1 MSGGIAQLVAVGAQ
15 DAHLV
20 GQPEVSFFRSNYKR
34 HTNFAQTV
42 ERQVIQGNPSAGGMS
57 TVRFERKGDMVG
69 YVYIAPN
76 KAGKAHKLTPAE
88 WVNAISK
95 VELLIGG
102 QVIDEQTSQF
112 SQFMVPTILAQ
123 NLTKSTSGFAE
134 VQSKFYPL
142 RFSFCENAQTAIP
155 LIALQYHDVELR
167 ITWGSDLDAATY
179 EVYSQFIHLDTDERT
194 TLSSTPQNMLIT
206 QTQKAVASA
215 SRTQELNFNHPIK
228 CLVASS
234 VTLTKTLPAAMT
246 ANSSGGNTAS
256 SGDSSV
262 NAYKAFDGSDSTNY
276 VSPVAYSSSSPYGYT
291 GSNSLGGVNGEWVKI
306 QLASAITPTSV
317 FVKAR
322 PSGTNF
328 AVPPNSWR
336 IMGSNDGTNWTQLHA
351 STTLVDSSSGT
362 TESFTNTTSYT
373 YLGFVV
379 TNLSFVG
386 PNDPTWTLSHL
397 SFTGDTRDGLAI
409 ADDTNK
415 MKLQINGTDVTDFK
429 YVDPNYTAV
438 TSYYHTASSKDAG
451 ASGENDKFFLYPFC
465 LDTSKVQPTGS
476 LNFSRLDSARLVNDT
491 ANSSDDIYAVNYNI
505 LRIENGMG
513 GLMYS
518 N

>member
-42 ERQVIQGNPSAGGMS
+42 ERQVIQGNPSAGSMS

-69 YVYIAPN
+69 YVYIAPT
-76 KAGKAHKLTPAE
+76 KAGIAHKLLPAD
-88 WVNAISK
+88 WVKAISK

-102 QVIDEQTSQF
+102 QVIDEQTSTF
-112 SQFMVPTILAQ
+112 SQYMAPTVLAQ
-123 NLTKSTSGFAE
+123 NLTKSTSGFAVATE
-134 VQSKFYPL
+134 SKFYPL

-167 ITWGSDLDAATY
+167 ITWGTDLDGATY

-194 TLSSTPQNMLIT
+194 ALSSTPQNMLIT
-206 QTQKAVASA
+206 QTQQAIASA
-215 SRTQELNFNHPIK
+215 SKIQELNFNHPIK
-228 CLVASS
+228 CLVA
-234 VTLTKTLPAAMT
+234 A
-246 ANSSGGNTAS
+246 
-256 SGDSSV
+256 
-262 NAYKAFDGSDSTNY
+262 DGS
-276 VSPVAYSSSSPYGYT
+276 
-291 GSNSLGGVNGEWVKI
+291 
-306 QLASAITPTSV
+306 
-317 FVKAR
+317 
-322 PSGTNF
+322 
-328 AVPPNSWR
+328 
-336 IMGSNDGTNWTQLHA
+336 
-351 STTLVDSSSGT
+351 
-362 TESFTNTTSYT
+362 
-373 YLGFVV
+373 
-379 TNLSFVG
+379 
-386 PNDPTWTLSHL
+386 TLS
-397 SFTGDTRDGLAI
+397 I
-409 ADDTNK
+409 AADANK
-415 MKLQINGTDVTDFK
+415 MKLQINGTDVADFK

>member
-42 ERQVIQGNPSAGGMS
+42 ERQVIQGNPSAGSMS

-69 YVYIAPN
+69 YVYISPT
-76 KAGKAHKLTPAE
+76 KASKAHNFSPTG

-102 QVIDEQTSQF
+102 QVIDEQTSTF
-112 SQFMVPTILAQ
+112 SQYMAPTVLAQ

-134 VQSKFYPL
+134 AAKSKFYPL

-167 ITWGSDLDAATY
+167 ITWGTDLGGATY
-179 EVYSQFIHLDTDERT
+179 EVYSQFIHLDTDERSA
-194 TLSSTPQNMLIT
+194 LSSTPQNMLIT

-215 SRTQELNFNHPIK
+215 SKTQELNFNHPIK
-228 CLVASS
+228 CLVA
-234 VTLTKTLPAAMT
+234 A
-246 ANSSGGNTAS
+246 
-256 SGDSSV
+256 
-262 NAYKAFDGSDSTNY
+262 DGS
-276 VSPVAYSSSSPYGYT
+276 A
-291 GSNSLGGVNGEWVKI
+291 
-306 QLASAITPTSV
+306 
-317 FVKAR
+317 
-322 PSGTNF
+322 
-328 AVPPNSWR
+328 
-336 IMGSNDGTNWTQLHA
+336 
-351 STTLVDSSSGT
+351 
-362 TESFTNTTSYT
+362 
-373 YLGFVV
+373 
-379 TNLSFVG
+379 
-386 PNDPTWTLSHL
+386 
-397 SFTGDTRDGLAI
+397 LAI
-409 ADDTNK
+409 AAVTNK
-415 MKLQINGTDVTDFK
+415 MKLQINGTDVADFK

-438 TSYYHTASSKDAG
+438 TSYYHTTSSKDAEDGLTG
-451 ASGENDKFFLYPFC
+451 ANDKFFLYPFC